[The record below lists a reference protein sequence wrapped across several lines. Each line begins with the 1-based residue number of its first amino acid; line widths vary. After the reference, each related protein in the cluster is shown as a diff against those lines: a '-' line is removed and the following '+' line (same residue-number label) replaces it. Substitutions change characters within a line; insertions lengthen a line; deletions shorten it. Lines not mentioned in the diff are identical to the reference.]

1 MPYFRSFNPS
11 LRLIRPHPREGA
23 TSQQLLTR
31 SQAVSNTVT
40 APAWAIPSPPSLSFD
55 CNDLGSRFWQ
65 APQPTILAWSTPFMA
80 SARVNNFT
88 DANFQQ
94 DVLNSDVP
102 VVVDFWAEW
111 CAPCKAIAPLIDQL
125 AAQYEG
131 KVRVGKLN
139 IDDNQQVAQQFRIAS
154 IPTLIVFKGG
164 KVVNQVI
171 GANPQKIQ
179 SLFATAGT

>member
-1 MPYFRSFNPS
+1 
-11 LRLIRPHPREGA
+11 
-23 TSQQLLTR
+23 
-31 SQAVSNTVT
+31 
-40 APAWAIPSPPSLSFD
+40 
-55 CNDLGSRFWQ
+55 
-65 APQPTILAWSTPFMA
+65 MA